1 MRSMR
6 PIRPSGSPT
15 TLVATLCAMA
25 LVAVAAILWFPSGS
39 GKGQAQ
45 EQAPD
50 PQVGVPAA
58 PAGWTT
64 VFGDGF
70 QGRAGSAPNS
80 ATWAHDIGPG
90 SSFSSG
96 NVQTYTDKS
105 ANTHLDGNG
114 NLVITA
120 QKADGAWTSGRIRST
135 AEVSAPAGGELQV
148 TASIEQPAP
157 AAALGYWDAFWL
169 LGPGQWPGTGE
180 IDIHENVNALAATS
194 GTFHCGVRP
203 AGPCDEP
210 NGVSSGLL
218 PCPDC
223 ETGFH
228 TYSVLIDRR
237 TAGQE
242 SMTWSVD
249 GRQIFHVAE
258 SQVPAATWQQAVD
271 HGFTVIF
278 DLAIG
283 GDYPDAA
290 CHCTTP
296 TAATSSGG
304 ALTVAYVA
312 AYAKNS

>member
-169 LGPGQWPGTGE
+169 LGPGRWPGTGE

-194 GTFHCGVRP
+194 GTFHCGVHP

-312 AYAKNS
+312 AYTKNS